1 MHHLSPAPDE
11 SPSGSVY
18 NRVFW
23 LAFVANV
30 LLVTANTLTFRFAEF
45 VKFLGGTEEITG
57 RIISVGLIGSL
68 VLRTY
73 IGPAM
78 DRFGTRQVWIISC
91 FVYMLGCVMILSSP
105 GIGLQIFAARIVFV
119 VGLATMAACSIA
131 HIQNISPPE
140 LRTEIIATFGASG
153 FLGMICG
160 AQLGDLIFHRI
171 PEGRWLFQ
179 VLFGLT
185 LLFGLLHML
194 LAIWFTSGDR
204 HVRPAEAAPF
214 HKLLV
219 RYWPPLVLLVTVM
232 MGLGFS
238 VTMVFL
244 TRYATELGLGGIRT
258 FFTAYAFSAFTMR
271 LVARRWSRSIG
282 RHWMIVLGLA
292 GHAVG
297 QFLLIPVTQEWQFI
311 PSALC
316 LGFGHALLF
325 PCVISLGAG
334 AFPEQYRG
342 TGTTITL
349 GAIDV
354 GTILTAPLIGWLID
368 TYGFQLMFV
377 IVGGMLAVSSVFY
390 AAVTFGIVDS
400 DIRPKRSRKPSPALE
415 LLPTEVVPI
424 PITETAEPQPQ
435 PIPVVERSSSRGTGA

>member
-1 MHHLSPAPDE
+1 MHQPSSSPDE
-11 SPSGSVY
+11 PPSGSMY

-23 LAFVANV
+23 LAFAANV

-57 RIISVGLIGSL
+57 RIVSVGLIGSL
-68 VLRTY
+68 ILRVF

-78 DRFGTRQVWIISC
+78 DRFGTRRIWVLSC
-91 FVYMLGCVMILSSP
+91 LVYMAGCLMILTAQDV
-105 GIGLQIFAARIVFV
+105 GWQIYAARIVFV

-140 LRTEIIATFGASG
+140 RRTEIIATFGASG
-153 FLGMICG
+153 FLGMIFG
-160 AQLGDLIFHRI
+160 AQLGDLIFHKI
-171 PEGRWLFQ
+171 PEGRFLFQ

-185 LLFGLLHML
+185 LLFGVLHML

-204 HVRPAEAAPF
+204 HEQPAEVAPL
-214 HKLLV
+214 HKLLI

-258 FFTAYAFSAFTMR
+258 FFTAYAVSAFTMR

-292 GHAVG
+292 GHSIG
-297 QFLLIPVTQEWQFI
+297 QFLLTFVTRDWQFI

-316 LGFGHALLF
+316 LGFGHAMLF

-349 GAIDV
+349 GAVDV
-354 GTILTAPLIGWLID
+354 GTILTAPAIGWLID
-368 TYGFQLMFV
+368 TYGFQVMFV
-377 IVGGMLAVSSVFY
+377 VVGATFAASSVFY
-390 AAVTFGIVDS
+390 AVATFGVVDT
-400 DIRPKRSRKPSPALE
+400 DIRPKRTRAPHPALE
-415 LLPTEVVPI
+415 PLPAESLGLHI
-424 PITETAEPQPQ
+424 PEEDPAPPQ
-435 PIPVVERSSSRGTGA
+435 PIPVTERIS